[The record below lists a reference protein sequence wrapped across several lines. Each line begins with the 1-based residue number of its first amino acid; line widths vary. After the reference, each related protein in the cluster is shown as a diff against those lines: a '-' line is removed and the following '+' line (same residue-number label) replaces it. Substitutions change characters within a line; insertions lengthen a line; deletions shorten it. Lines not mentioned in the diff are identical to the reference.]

1 MADNTV
7 INMDEH
13 FDVDATMDELVQ
25 KRFAMPPAV
34 VATFRQAAALG
45 AMRLLNLV
53 NDEDAF
59 NKLRAADKV
68 RVLELIFDRAYGKS
82 ETASNHDLTQVK
94 VGGGDKRSAHS
105 DALDKIATRAA
116 RRRALPS
123 TDGIEDAEAADA
135 NPVEASLDAAGI
147 GSMSAFPEL
156 RERVQSAK
164 VVTLRRPL

>member
-1 MADNTV
+1 MAENTV
-7 INMDEH
+7 VNMDEH

-25 KRFAMPPAV
+25 KRFSMPPAV

-59 NKLRAADKV
+59 NQLRAADKV

-82 ETASNHDLTQVK
+82 ETASNHDLTEVK

-116 RRRALPS
+116 RRKALPA
-123 TDGIEDAEAADA
+123 TGDIEDAQTSDA
-135 NPVEASLDAAGI
+135 IDASLDAAGI

-156 RERVQSAK
+156 RERAKSAK
-164 VVTLRRPL
+164 VVALPRRPL

>member
-1 MADNTV
+1 MGNNTV
-7 INMDEH
+7 IDMDEH

-25 KRFAMPPAV
+25 KRFSMPPAV
-34 VATFRQAAALG
+34 VAMFRQAATLG
-45 AMRLLNLV
+45 ALRLLNLV

-68 RVLELIFDRAYGKS
+68 RILELIFDRAYGKS

-105 DALDKIATRAA
+105 DALDKIAVRAA

-123 TDGIEDAEAADA
+123 PNGDEDAEDA
-135 NPVEASLDAAGI
+135 IEASLDAAGV
-147 GSMSAFPEL
+147 GSMAAFPEL
-156 RERVQSAK
+156 RERAKSAK

>member
-1 MADNTV
+1 MGDNTV

-34 VATFRQAAALG
+34 VATFRQAAAVG

-53 NDEDAF
+53 SDEKAF
-59 NKLRAADKV
+59 NGLRAADKV
-68 RVLELIFDRAYGKS
+68 RILELIFDRAYGKS

-105 DALDKIATRAA
+105 EALDKIATRAA
-116 RRRALPS
+116 RRKALPS
-123 TDGIEDAEAADA
+123 PDGIEDAEEA
-135 NPVEASLDAAGI
+135 VEASLDAAGI
-147 GSMSAFPEL
+147 AMSAFPEL
-156 RERVQSAK
+156 RERAQSAK
-164 VVTLRRPL
+164 VLTLRRPL